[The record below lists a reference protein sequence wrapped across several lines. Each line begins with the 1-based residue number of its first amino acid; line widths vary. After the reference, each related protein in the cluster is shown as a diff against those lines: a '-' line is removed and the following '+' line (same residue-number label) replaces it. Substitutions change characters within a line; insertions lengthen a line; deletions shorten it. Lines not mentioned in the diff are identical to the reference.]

1 MFGVNT
7 AYRSP
12 NPIEP
17 MESAQLPGTFAL
29 KGEMPLT
36 EAFSH
41 LRNNGL
47 RKGCGRQIGERST
60 TSALISGRTQE
71 RRGCPNNALP
81 HQHGNAESAEC
92 RRSGKNQ
99 QSKRKER
106 RNARKKDGGRG
117 AAVAGAPC
125 EEDAV
130 VNAQTE
136 N

>member
-12 NPIEP
+12 NPMEL

-47 RKGCGRQIGERST
+47 RKGCGGKYEGEARLQRL
-60 TSALISGRTQE
+60 SAAGRKSG
-71 RRGCPNNALP
+71 
-81 HQHGNAESAEC
+81 
-92 RRSGKNQ
+92 
-99 QSKRKER
+99 
-106 RNARKKDGGRG
+106 
-117 AAVAGAPC
+117 VA
-125 EEDAV
+125 
-130 VNAQTE
+130 AQTML
-136 N
+136 